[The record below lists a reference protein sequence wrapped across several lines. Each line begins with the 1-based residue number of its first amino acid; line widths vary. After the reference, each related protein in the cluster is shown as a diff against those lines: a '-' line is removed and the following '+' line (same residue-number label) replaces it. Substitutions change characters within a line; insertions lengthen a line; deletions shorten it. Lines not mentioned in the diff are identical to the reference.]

1 MNYTLE
7 LQEDKNG
14 ELFIVFPDELTEIL
28 GWKEGDVLEWKI
40 KTGSLLLSKI
50 NDSAGY
56 EVIEE

>member
-7 LQEDKNG
+7 LQEDENG

-28 GWKEGDVLEWKI
+28 AWKEGDILEWKI